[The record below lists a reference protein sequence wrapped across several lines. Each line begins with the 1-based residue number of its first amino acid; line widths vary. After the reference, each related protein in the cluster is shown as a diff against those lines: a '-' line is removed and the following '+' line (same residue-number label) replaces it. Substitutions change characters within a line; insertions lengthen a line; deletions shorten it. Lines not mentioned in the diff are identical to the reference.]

1 MHHMQRRRDEAEPRV
16 TTVIWV
22 GGTSALARTYF
33 DEVHSTVRDRLH
45 IVVAAPAPPSWTLPK
60 VGVSFVALDLLDVK
74 SVDSFFS
81 RPSLLDTYR
90 TGPSVMIIGVR
101 LSLVWAGSRQSTLAA
116 HLGRLISRAAAAGCL
131 GVVHISSVAVADH
144 VVSQHNVSESAPLP
158 ALDAYHSDYDRFKRL
173 SEVIVDDEC
182 TKANER
188 SAMSGETRMMVWTH
202 LRISGIFSNDPACI
216 QCTAVRNQAYISA
229 YSSTCIDFNS
239 SANVSHAII
248 LLVERIVRVVTAL
261 PVSADPSVP
270 VECAADPHGRR
281 VQRVYYYTRATTAPV
296 PYGALVADYR
306 YSIQYAL
313 LIASDGV

>member
-1 MHHMQRRRDEAEPRV
+1 MQLRRDEAEPRV

-33 DEVHSTVRDRLH
+33 DEVHPTVRDRLH
-45 IVVAAPAPPSWTLPK
+45 IVVAAPALPSWTLPK

-81 RPSLLDTYR
+81 RPELLDTYR

-116 HLGRLISRAAAAGCL
+116 HLGRLISRAAVAGCL

-188 SAMSGETRMMVWTH
+188 AALSGETRMMVWTH

-239 SANVSHAII
+239 SANVSHAIT
-248 LLVERIVRVVTAL
+248 LLVERIVRVVTAQ
-261 PVSADPSVP
+261 PASADPSVP
-270 VECAADPHGRR
+270 VECAANPDGHR
-281 VQRVYYYTRATTAPV
+281 VQRVYYYTRATTEPV

-306 YSIQYAL
+306 
-313 LIASDGV
+313 

>member
-1 MHHMQRRRDEAEPRV
+1 MRV
-16 TTVIWV
+16 WC
-22 GGTSALARTYF
+22 GS
-33 DEVHSTVRDRLH
+33 SQ
-45 IVVAAPAPPSWTLPK
+45 
-60 VGVSFVALDLLDVK
+60 VK
-74 SVDSFFS
+74 SITDRCSTIGANPTSQGGLVDWRCRKFRHSRENRMSFS
-81 RPSLLDTYR
+81 KGPGPPRTDTR
-90 TGPSVMIIGVR
+90 LNDCMIIGVR

-116 HLGRLISRAAAAGCL
+116 HLGRLISHAAAAGCL
-131 GVVHISSVAVADH
+131 GVLHISSVAVADH